1 LSEAGLTMAKTARRS
16 SGTVL
21 VCAVVSFMR

>member
-16 SGTVL
+16 SGRLL
-21 VCAVVSFMR
+21 VCAVASFMC